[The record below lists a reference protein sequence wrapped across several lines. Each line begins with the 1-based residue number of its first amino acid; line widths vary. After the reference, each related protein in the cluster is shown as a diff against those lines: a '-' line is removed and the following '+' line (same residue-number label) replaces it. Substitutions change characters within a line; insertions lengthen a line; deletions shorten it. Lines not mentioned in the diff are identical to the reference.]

1 MNRDRILSTL
11 CQLCALPSVTE
22 SRGEVEAAQGI
33 ADMLLRMD
41 YFKAHPEQ
49 VIVHDIDGDAHGR
62 RFTTALMRGG
72 RKSGKT
78 VILYGH
84 FDVVGVSE
92 FGILQNAA
100 FDPMRYTELLREGH
114 IVLDADAQRDLDS
127 GDWLF
132 GRGVCDMKFGLATCM
147 EVLHQ
152 AEERLDR
159 FEGNLLFLAVCDEEN
174 NSAGMLA
181 SLPYLK
187 DLRDRENLTYEGIIV
202 TEPYL
207 SHEGDPEKL
216 RRLHV
221 ASVGKLLPL
230 FYCVGRSGHTM
241 DPYGCLSPNLLTSK
255 IVEKL
260 EQNPAFCDSAGEF
273 FSPAPL
279 CLKQTD
285 TKESYTVQIP
295 VSAYAYFNLMTYRRN
310 PDTVLAEMLSLA
322 RDSFAEVLDNLQA
335 RRRAFEAVS
344 GLSMAEKPDFQPKVL
359 TWGELCALCAEAH
372 GAAFTAHMA
381 DFAANCPER
390 DLRALTVKVIAE
402 AHRFCP
408 DRDPMIIVCFAPPY
422 YPNSPRLP
430 EGGVIERLCG
440 HLAEV
445 GAERYGETFK
455 IDYTFDAISDM
466 SYMNIDP
473 AIRPEDL
480 EGSFPLWGSRYSVP
494 IDLIRDLSLPM
505 ITIGCRGK
513 DLHRHTERAQLSY
526 SLDIA
531 APMTWEAVQWLLTGP
546 HPAGQ

>member
-1 MNRDRILSTL
+1 MNRDRILSML
-11 CQLCALPSVTE
+11 CELCAMPSVTE

-41 YFKAHPEQ
+41 YFKAHPEN
-49 VIVHDIDGDAHGR
+49 VVVHDIEGDARGR

-72 RKSGKT
+72 KKSAKT

-92 FGILQNAA
+92 FGALQSAA
-100 FDPMRYTELLREGH
+100 FDPMRYTELLRQGS
-114 IVLDADAQRDLDS
+114 IVLDPDAQRDLDS

-147 EVLHQ
+147 EVLYQ
-152 AEERLDR
+152 AEQDLAN
-159 FEGNLLFLAVCDEEN
+159 FEGNLLLLAVCDEEG
-174 NSAGMLA
+174 NSTGMLG

-187 DLRDRENLTYEGIIV
+187 KLRDEEGLVYQGVIV
-202 TEPYL
+202 TEPYMT
-207 SHEGDPEKL
+207 HEGDGEKI

-230 FYCVGRSGHTM
+230 FYCVGRSGHTL

-279 CLKQTD
+279 CLKQSD
-285 TKESYTVQIP
+285 TKDSYTVQIP

-310 PDTVLAEMLSLA
+310 PDAVLGEMLDIA
-322 RDSFAEVLDNLQA
+322 RDSFREVLDGLAQ
-335 RRRAFEAVS
+335 RRSDFEKLS
-344 GLSMAEKPDFQPKVL
+344 GLSMADKPAFQPKVL
-359 TWGELCALCAEAH
+359 TWGELYNLCLSAH
-372 GAAFTAHMA
+372 GDSFKQHMDAFIAGST
-381 DFAANCPER
+381 ER
-390 DLRALTVKVIAE
+390 DFRALTVQVIAE
-402 AHRFCP
+402 AHKFCP

-422 YPNSPRLP
+422 YPNSPQLAENSR
-430 EGGVIERLCG
+430 IERLCA

-445 GAERYGETFK
+445 GAERYGEHFV
-455 IDYTFDAISDM
+455 IDYTFDGISDM

-473 AIRPEDL
+473 AVRPGDL
-480 EGSFPLWGSRYSVP
+480 ETSFPLWGNRYSIP

-505 ITIGCRGK
+505 VNVGCRGK

-526 SLDIA
+526 TLGVA
-531 APMTWEAVQWLLTGP
+531 APMTWEAMQWLLRD
-546 HPAGQ
+546 